1 MKLSRAIARGAT
13 IGALLAGASAAIAAE
28 PAATTDARSPAAIKA
43 PPSIPAL
50 LDADQKAGY
59 ARVFAA
65 IRDSRWT
72 DAQLQLDA
80 LKPGPLHAI
89 ARAELYTAKGSPKV
103 DVERWSRFSTKPPNC
118 PRPSSWP
125 ASPVRAARATCPRSR
140 KRIP

>member
-1 MKLSRAIARGAT
+1 MKLGYAVGRTLA
-13 IGALLAGASAAIAAE
+13 IGALLATGTAMGGAAMADPLDTAS
-28 PAATTDARSPAAIKA
+28 TRSPAALKA

-50 LDADQKAGY
+50 LDAEQKAGY

-89 ARAELYTAKGSPKV
+89 ARAELYTA
-103 DVERWSRFSTKPPNC
+103 
-118 PRPSSWP
+118 
-125 ASPVRAARATCPRSR
+125 
-140 KRIP
+140 